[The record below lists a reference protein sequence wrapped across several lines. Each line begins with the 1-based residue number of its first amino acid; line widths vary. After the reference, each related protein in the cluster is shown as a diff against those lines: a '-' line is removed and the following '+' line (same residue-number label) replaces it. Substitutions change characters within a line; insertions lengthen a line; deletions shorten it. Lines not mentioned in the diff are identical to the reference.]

1 MQWMMKCFNENIEYM
16 MVWAVL
22 LFDENVEYMLKMA
35 VLIFYEIEDGDIIE
49 LSVK

>member
-22 LFDENVEYMLKMA
+22 LFDENVEYMLKMGGA
-35 VLIFYEIEDGDIIE
+35 YFL
-49 LSVK
+49 